1 MKVAI
6 YARVSTGDQDET
18 LQIPRLQQY
27 AANAGWEVVQIYTD
41 QSTGKNINRPGWQ
54 HLMSDARRHHFDRIL
69 ITKLDR
75 MMRSVGLLLEEL
87 TLLDRFEIQVFTLDF
102 GIIDLKSPGNR
113 FTMTIL
119 GAIAEWEGGIISART
134 KEALEAKKARGE
146 KLGRPKID
154 LPIHTIALRR
164 IEGQSWA
171 KIARELGFKTATLS
185 NRHEEVEVEIERI
198 RAGERATIAA
208 ILPEVVKA
216 ASLMDPLIR

>member
-6 YARVSTGDQDET
+6 YARVSTDDQDET
-18 LQIPRLQQY
+18 LQIPRLQEY

-102 GIIDLKSPGNR
+102 GIIDLKSPGSR

-119 GAIAEWEGGIISART
+119 GAIAEWEGGIISTRT

-146 KLGRPKID
+146 KLGRPRIQ
-154 LPIHTIALRR
+154 LPLHSIALRR
-164 IEGQSWA
+164 IRGDTWN
-171 KIARELGFKTATLS
+171 KIAEDLGLKLPTMRS
-185 NRHEEVEVEIERI
+185 HMEEIQQEIQKVVDTKRVVIPLRTE
-198 RAGERATIAA
+198 A
-208 ILPEVVKA
+208 ITYDTEYN
-216 ASLMDPLIR
+216 